1 MINKVSDLNPLHHD
15 IELTAK
21 AGNSL
26 ELTFIEKD
34 CTTQI
39 ETSRDLSAAV
49 VELTLYDLKSN
60 VLLSLTGVV
69 SGLDNN
75 IVTFTF
81 TSEDLTVYPTVYGYN
96 LTIDTNELYATGYF
110 IINENKNFKTSY
122 PS

>member
-1 MINKVSDLNPLHHD
+1 MINKVSNLEPLRHD
-15 IELTAK
+15 FELVAK
-21 AGNSL
+21 AGLSL
-26 ELTFIEKD
+26 EICFFDKD
-34 CTTQI
+34 CTTKI
-39 ETSRDLSAAV
+39 ETARDLSAATV
-49 VELTLYDLKSN
+49 DLTLYDLKSN
-60 VLLSLTGVV
+60 VLLSVTGVV

-110 IINENKNFKTSY
+110 IINENKNFKTIY